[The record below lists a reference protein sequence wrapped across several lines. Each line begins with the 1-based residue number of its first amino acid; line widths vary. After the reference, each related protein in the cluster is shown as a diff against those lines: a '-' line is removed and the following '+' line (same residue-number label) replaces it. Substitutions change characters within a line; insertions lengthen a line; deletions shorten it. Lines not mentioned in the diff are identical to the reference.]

1 MSIVSWINLPFYDA
15 DFGWG
20 KPVYV
25 GPGLLNMDGKSV
37 IMPSPVA
44 DGSLIIALR
53 LQTQYMDSFKK
64 FFYEDMDCKEPHA
77 MSAKL

>member
-1 MSIVSWINLPFYDA
+1 M
-15 DFGWG
+15 
-20 KPVYV
+20 

-64 FFYEDMDCKEPHA
+64 FFYADMDCKEPHA